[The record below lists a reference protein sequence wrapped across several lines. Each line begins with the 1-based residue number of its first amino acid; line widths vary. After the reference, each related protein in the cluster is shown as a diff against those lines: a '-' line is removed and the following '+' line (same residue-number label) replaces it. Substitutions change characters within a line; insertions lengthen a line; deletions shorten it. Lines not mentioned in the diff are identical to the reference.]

1 MRSHVRKA
9 CRLATI
15 VALGAGLLLFPEAG
29 AAQSNRGRYPNN
41 QGGGLHGLNFEEI
54 TRVINDCERRT
65 NSFKRTLDKAL
76 ARDNVRAGQGRE
88 DQLNRNAQ
96 RLEDAMDR
104 VGDSWNKDRSYDKTR
119 SNVRAA
125 VGFAND
131 INNAMRTWNMGD
143 NAERDWA
150 AVRAQLNILAAKF
163 NTPQVR

>member
-1 MRSHVRKA
+1 MQSPIRKA
-9 CRLATI
+9 CRLA
-15 VALGAGLLLFPEAG
+15 ALGALGVSLLLLPEAG
-29 AAQSNRGRYPNN
+29 SAQPRRDRISNDR
-41 QGGGLHGLNFEEI
+41 GGGLHGLNFEEI

-76 ARDNVRAGQGRE
+76 ARENVRAGQGRE

-104 VGDSWNKDRSYDKTR
+104 VGDSWNKDKSYDRTR

-131 INNAMRTWNMGD
+131 INNAMRSWNMGD

-150 AVRAQLNILAAKF
+150 AVRGQLNILAAKF
-163 NTPQVR
+163 NTPRVR